1 MLRAIASSRKFAA
14 PSYRSGL
21 KTQPAFE
28 PPDLDPNLSL
38 LEAYF
43 ASEIGRAPVGIR
55 NYHHED
61 PVAADVRENA
71 TPASVLV
78 LIVEYPNAL
87 RVLLTRR
94 HADISYPGQICFPGG
109 RADPEDPSVEATA
122 LREAHE
128 EIDLDPDQVRILGRL
143 GDYYTQSGFRI
154 TPVVGVVK
162 PPLVLTA
169 NPGEVVEMLEIP
181 LKVLTRAAS
190 YRIWRRV
197 PERGQAFYALEYGDV
212 RLTGP
217 TVCIAMGFYEALVG
231 ANPSV
236 P

>member
-1 MLRAIASSRKFAA
+1 M
-14 PSYRSGL
+14 PSYRGDL
-21 KTQPAFE
+21 KTQPAFK
-28 PPDLDPNLSL
+28 PPDLDPNLPL

-43 ASEIGRAPVGIR
+43 ASEVGRAPEGIR

-61 PVAADVRENA
+61 PVAAVVRESA

-78 LIVEYPNAL
+78 LIVEHPDAL

-109 RADPEDPSVEATA
+109 RADPGDASVEATA

-128 EIDLDPDQVRILGRL
+128 EIDLDPSLVRILGRL
-143 GDYYTQSGFRI
+143 GDYYTQSGFRV
-154 TPVVGVVK
+154 TPVVGVVE
-162 PPLVLTA
+162 PPLALTA
-169 NPGEVVEMLEIP
+169 NPREVAEILEVP
-181 LKVLTRAAS
+181 LKALTRAAS
-190 YRIWRRV
+190 YQIWRRV
-197 PERGQAFYALEYGDV
+197 PERSQAFYAMEHGDV

-217 TVCIAMGFYEALVG
+217 TVCIAMGFYEALAG
-231 ANPSV
+231 ASSPV